1 MSYFPLFVDL
11 KDKNIL
17 VVGGGNV
24 AFRKIVKLLPFEA
37 KITIVSP
44 KICSEIAELLVQN
57 KNLTYK
63 QKSVDIDDIKNAY
76 IAITATDEASVNA
89 FVAQNCKNNN
99 IFVNSVDDIEN
110 CSFIFPALI
119 KKDSFVMGCTTSG
132 KAPYVSAYLKNIIE
146 NDIPE
151 NLDEIIENIA
161 ILRQELKLKI
171 KEQNIRAKVI
181 HLLLE
186 YYQKHNFN
194 LGLEELKS
202 ELNSLIDNVYLKN

>member
-17 VVGGGNV
+17 IVGGGNV

-76 IAITATDEASVNA
+76 IAIINPT
-89 FVAQNCKNNN
+89 
-99 IFVNSVDDIEN
+99 
-110 CSFIFPALI
+110 
-119 KKDSFVMGCTTSG
+119 
-132 KAPYVSAYLKNIIE
+132 Y
-146 NDIPE
+146 
-151 NLDEIIENIA
+151 
-161 ILRQELKLKI
+161 
-171 KEQNIRAKVI
+171 
-181 HLLLE
+181 
-186 YYQKHNFN
+186 
-194 LGLEELKS
+194 
-202 ELNSLIDNVYLKN
+202 SLPP